1 MALEQ
6 DGQKILDAD
15 VKLMNTI
22 NSSDRQPIESF
33 FNWLIE
39 KTGIQDASK
48 VRSTLGLYVHI
59 HVKLAATLII
69 AGFNFNSHNLL
80 VTKLSHT

>member
-22 NSSDRQPIESF
+22 NSFDRQPIESF
-33 FNWLIE
+33 
-39 KTGIQDASK
+39 
-48 VRSTLGLYVHI
+48 
-59 HVKLAATLII
+59 
-69 AGFNFNSHNLL
+69 
-80 VTKLSHT
+80 LS